1 MQNLLEIGEIGMK
14 LDQNMVISA
23 KKKLVEDKVCRPKH
37 DYMHLVERYHILCRV
52 MGYIPTTKE
61 NLINAHND
69 PFFLDKTRKVYLSV
83 SDMDDFNQKN

>member
-1 MQNLLEIGEIGMK
+1 
-14 LDQNMVISA
+14 
-23 KKKLVEDKVCRPKH
+23 
-37 DYMHLVERYHILCRV
+37 

-83 SDMDDFNQKN
+83 SDMDDFNQKKIEKNET